1 MIISNKKYILIL
13 LILSACIKFSFL
25 GKGLYSNQDENR
37 YISAQNAVEEIKHG
51 NIAKGI
57 DWLFSAQ
64 GRPGYVM
71 VSMVPATIQIVVAN
85 YLLIGYNNHSVL
97 WIPYVFNLLVFLI
110 ILFIIYK
117 ISIRLG
123 LQKSTSIL
131 ITLLYSLTVN
141 SYIYLRHAF
150 PYDISLMILTLS
162 YYYFISANLNQSF
175 SIKKVFLVGLL
186 ISFAFTVYPGY
197 FQLVLALFT
206 IITLKLYTEFG
217 ITINGLR
224 RLVSLIVGLTT
235 PILFFQ
241 GLSLMVGKSYFEES
255 KTLSGTIIQGSFE
268 ENHSFLF
275 KYFFDAEAPLGY
287 ILFLLVLFCSALI
300 ISGKSFCKNNII
312 KLTYLALFLVFSIF
326 IFQGLVFKK
335 MVFYGRLLHQYYPF
349 IIILCGIGMQYLIDK
364 FEYKYFLF
372 IISSIFFIMAI
383 PNQIQYF
390 RVEYAENLEKIIQ
403 KKNIKYRYLENSC
416 EWDSCEFPK
425 SIISS
430 LSARSDSTSKVL
442 LHLVNWCY
450 TRTDIM
456 LNPKNKITPDLSGRI
471 LIDTPHWI
479 NFPAY
484 QYEGAGIMQ
493 REHFKKNPR
502 RIMVLEKD
510 I

>member
-1 MIISNKKYILIL
+1 MKANNYFILFL
-13 LILSACIKFSFL
+13 LFVSIGFKLSFL

-85 YLLIGYNNHSVL
+85 YLLIGYNNYSVL
-97 WIPYVFNLLVFLI
+97 WIPYIFNLLVFFI
-110 ILFIIYK
+110 ILFLIYK
-117 ISIRLG
+117 TSRRLD

-150 PYDISLMILTLS
+150 PYDISLMILILS
-162 YYYFISANLNQSF
+162 YCYFISANLNQSF
-175 SIKKVFLVGLL
+175 SIKKVFLIGLL
-186 ISFAFTVYPGY
+186 ISLAFTVYPGY

-206 IITLKLYTEFG
+206 IITLRLYTEFG

-224 RLVSLIVGLTT
+224 RLVSFIIGLTA

-287 ILFLLVLFCSALI
+287 ILFLLVLLCSALI

-312 KLTYLALFLVFSIF
+312 KLTYLVLFIVFSIF
-326 IFQGLVFKK
+326 IVQGLVFKK

-349 IIILCGIGMQYLIDK
+349 IIIMCGIGIQYLVDQFK
-364 FEYKYFLF
+364 FKHIQL
-372 IISSIFFIMAI
+372 IASTSFFVMTI
-383 PNQIQYF
+383 PNQLEYF
-390 RVEYAENLEKIIQ
+390 KVEYAENLEKLIQ
-403 KKNIKYRYLENSC
+403 EKNIKYRYVESSC

-425 SIISS
+425 SVISS
-430 LSARSDSTSKVL
+430 LSAKSDSTSNIS

-456 LNPKNKITPDLSGRI
+456 LNPKNKIKPDLSGRI

-484 QYEGAGIMQ
+484 QYEGAGIPQ
-493 REHFKKNPR
+493 REFFKKNPR
-502 RIMVLEKD
+502 RILVLEKD